1 MFYAPQKLALA
12 SILQVGSH
20 RQRHQDPKRIRL
32 ELIVIQRPGQENFT
46 GKPSI
51 LHAHE

>member
-1 MFYAPQKLALA
+1 MFYAPQNLALA

-20 RQRHQDPKRIRL
+20 QDPQ
-32 ELIVIQRPGQENFT
+32 EDTTGASIVIQRPGQENFT